1 MSGRLRCVHVYVFTN
16 TGVCAM
22 CISAVYIGHAYA
34 KLPHSGFPRFTL
46 LSTSGVFFNIV
57 LA

>member
-1 MSGRLRCVHVYVFTN
+1 MRVHAYAFTN

>member
-1 MSGRLRCVHVYVFTN
+1 MREHAYAFTN